1 MSEEKFYELVDFPEM
16 AHEQCDLE
24 MRSDEGATSRAI
36 MAASLHDSQ
45 GQRVLIVYQMDMEAM
60 APRTVVQAQRVL
72 EAQHQTPVLI
82 LPRSIKILKMREIS
96 AGAARQAMDAA
107 RREHEQRTAD
117 IQARAKEL
125 MMAAAAKEQGADKR
139 IITV

>member
-1 MSEEKFYELVDFPEM
+1 M
-16 AHEQCDLE
+16 AQMQCDLE
-24 MRSDEGATSRAI
+24 MRSDGGATSRAI
-36 MAASLHDSQ
+36 MSASLHDSQ
-45 GQRVLIVYQMDMEAM
+45 GERVLIVYQMDMEAM

-82 LPRSIKILKMREIS
+82 LPRGIKILKMHELS

-107 RREHEQRTAD
+107 RREHDQR
-117 IQARAKEL
+117 QAEIAAKTKEL
-125 MMAAAAKEQGADKR
+125 MQAAAAKEQGADKR